1 MDTSFLWFLFFAL
14 ITAASLA
21 GIIVSV
27 KKLLDI
33 KKGAPGSR
41 APWILLIILC
51 GLYLLLLAAA
61 IVFIFVLIASIAVNG
76 M

>member
-21 GIIVSV
+21 GIIVSG

-61 IVFIFVLIASIAVNG
+61 IVFIFIIAASIAVNG